1 MITSVIRFGGKKTKK
16 KKRPS
21 WRDFNGHRRLRRV
34 GIIYYNMYIYLSII
48 GIYIEYIMVTAM
60 QARRRSR
67 RRVSSWPGAHVDS
80 LCEPVGF

>member
-48 GIYIEYIMVTAM
+48 GIYIEHNGYGDASKKKVASTRFVVARC
-60 QARRRSR
+60 ARRF
-67 RRVSSWPGAHVDS
+67 P
-80 LCEPVGF
+80 L